1 MPEQGQPRRWS
12 AGYIILVSTMVGIFA
27 LVFGVLVISIKPELI
42 QPIYSTDFHSLSDLG
57 PPEGH
62 TAVLEFFRQG
72 DLDRTRMA
80 LEECK
85 ESDTVCIYHRK
96 ELEFFESQ
104 FDLSL
109 LKASVPHSPNPDLQ
123 YLYAIMVSNRFDN
136 FTEYTSDTFPL
147 SVLYMYAASTAG
159 HAGAL
164 MAMGYRHMHGY
175 GVPKRCETAALN
187 YLEVAKPVANIYANS
202 IPKAVELVR
211 LGVEK
216 DKKLLTLPEIS
227 LFTEVANTN
236 PEISLAVGKRFL
248 LGTDGFPQDYAQA
261 FRFLSMAARTGAP
274 AVASSAWA
282 LLGYIHALGLG
293 VDANVAKAEEYFEL
307 GIEDGLGM
315 NGLGYLRFKADRF
328 NEAFNLFNQS
338 AAAGSSDGMFNLAS
352 MFLTGTGTNQN
363 FQKAFM
369 WFTEALR
376 RGHTPAGYALA
387 VMHLNG
393 IGTIRDCGVAVS
405 LLKEVAERG
414 DYVAQT
420 LRAAHAFLGNAQTK
434 ELGVL
439 QLLKLAEAGHQ
450 VSQENLAHLIDS
462 GKAGERVFP
471 SLDENPRWVQTY
483 AQRFYEL
490 AADQGSVTS
499 QLRLGDYAYYG
510 WGLKAEFSHDPQ
522 TPGVAGIVHAPN
534 EPDFPA
540 ARKQYVKARDEAA
553 KVASL
558 TGGGLAWVNKVVGTA
573 SFNLGYM
580 HHFGI
585 GTRKNLFEASRQ
597 YRRAISKETHG
608 AWILERIIDWFVYP
622 SDETASSPTV
632 VPEGTPDV
640 TEEEEANPS
649 VLTKAVR
656 KIKHSFK
663 DYRIIVLFVLFWVLS
678 GLLLLQRHLV
688 P

>member
-1 MPEQGQPRRWS
+1 MIVG
-12 AGYIILVSTMVGIFA
+12 ILVLSMRPDLMSA
-27 LVFGVLVISIKPELI
+27 ISPLRE
-42 QPIYSTDFHSLSDLG
+42 FHSVPSDFDS
-57 PPEGH
+57 
-62 TAVLEFFRQG
+62 TAALEWFRQG
-72 DLDRTRMA
+72 NLDRTISA
-80 LEECK
+80 LRDCK
-85 ESDTVCIYHRK
+85 PADPACNYLETELKFFASEFDDS
-96 ELEFFESQ
+96 ELEKIAQ
-104 FDLSL
+104 
-109 LKASVPHSPNPDLQ
+109 KSPNPDIQ
-123 YLYAIMVSNRFDN
+123 YLHALMLSHRFNNVS
-136 FTEYTSDTFPL
+136 EYTATSFPK

-159 HAGAL
+159 HPGAL

-187 YLEVAKPVANIYANS
+187 YLEVAKPIANIYAS
-202 IPKAVELVR
+202 SVPKAVELVR

-216 DKKLLTLPEIS
+216 DKKIMTLPEIS

-248 LGTDGFPQDYAQA
+248 LGTDGFPQDYVQA
-261 FRFLSMAARTGAP
+261 VKFLSLATAGAP

-293 VDANVAKAEEYFEL
+293 VEADPEKAEDMFQR

-315 NGLGYLRFKADRF
+315 NGLGYLKFKNEKF
-328 NEAFNLFNQS
+328 TEAFQLFNQS

-352 MFLTGTGTNQN
+352 MFLTGTGTVQN

-393 IGTIRDCGVAVS
+393 IGTVRDCGVAVS

-414 DYVAQT
+414 EYVAQT
-420 LRAAHAFLGNAQTK
+420 LRAAHAFLEKSGTK
-434 ELGVL
+434 DLGAL

-462 GKAGERVFP
+462 GKLEGNLFTEKF
-471 SLDENPRWVQTY
+471 QQIF

-499 QLRLGDYAYYG
+499 QLRLGDYAYHG
-510 WGLKAEFSHDPQ
+510 WGLQAEYARDEQ
-522 TPGVAGIVHAPN
+522 GYTDIVHKKKEPN
-534 EPDFPA
+534 YEE
-540 ARKQYVKARDEAA
+540 ARKRYVKARDEAA

-558 TGGGLAWVNKVVGTA
+558 TGGHLGWVNKVMGTA

-585 GTRKNLFEASRQ
+585 GTRTNLFEASRQ
-597 YRRAISKETHG
+597 YRRAISKDSHG
-608 AWILERIIDWFVYP
+608 AWVLEKLVDVFVHP
-622 SDETASSPTV
+622 
-632 VPEGTPDV
+632 PDV
-640 TEEEEANPS
+640 PDEPIEEDVIPEPVMPEEPS
-649 VLTKAVR
+649 PIVR
-656 KIKHSFK
+656 KIRHALR
-663 DYRIIVLFVLFWVLS
+663 DYRVLGVLVLMGMLVGLIVVNNFIF
-678 GLLLLQRHLV
+678 H
-688 P
+688 